1 MDLVLNNV
9 SKSFGDHQVLRDID
23 LEIKKG
29 EIIGLL
35 GKNGAGKTTFLNLI
49 AGLLKPDSG
58 TIKYGELDYSSQL
71 NRTKSKIGYLSERN
85 PLYDE
90 MYVQES
96 LNFVRNLSKSKIES
110 LEQLIDKCELKE
122 VLGKKVSTLSKG
134 YRQRLGLAQSLLH
147 EPELLL
153 LDEPS
158 SGLDPKQQQSFYR
171 IIEERKQNGIIIFS
185 SHILSDI
192 QSTADRILLIDNG
205 IIEKDIDK
213 NSLNKDVAELER
225 FFS

>member
-9 SKSFGDHQVLRDID
+9 SKSFGNHQVLNDIN
-23 LEIKKG
+23 LEFRKG
-29 EIIGLL
+29 EIVGLL
-35 GKNGAGKTTFLNLI
+35 GKNGAGKTTLLNLI
-49 AGLLKPDSG
+49 AGLLKPDAG
-58 TIKYGELDYSSQL
+58 TLEYGKLDYATQL
-71 NRTKSKIGYLSERN
+71 HRAKSKIGYLSEPN

-96 LNFVRNLSKSKIES
+96 LNFTQQLSKAKVET
-110 LEQLIDKCELKE
+110 LEEMIIKCELKE

-158 SGLDPKQQQSFYR
+158 SGLDPKQQQSFYN
-171 IIEERKQNGIIIFS
+171 IIEERKQHGIIIFS

-192 QSTADRILLIDNG
+192 KSTVDRIIIINNG
-205 IIEKDIDK
+205 KIDK
-213 NSLNKDVAELER
+213 DVNNKFLMENDVELD
-225 FFS
+225 FFFN

>member
-9 SKSFGDHQVLRDID
+9 SKSFGNHQVLNDIN
-23 LEIKKG
+23 LEFKKG
-29 EIIGLL
+29 EIVGLL
-35 GKNGAGKTTFLNLI
+35 GKNGAGKTTLLNLI
-49 AGLLKPDSG
+49 AGLLKQDSG
-58 TIKYGELDYSSQL
+58 SISFGQIEYSTQL
-71 NRTKSKIGYLSERN
+71 NRAKSKIGYLSERN

-96 LNFVRNLSKSKIES
+96 LNFIQQLSQAKVET
-110 LEQLIDKCELKE
+110 LEEMIIKCELKE
-122 VLGKKVSTLSKG
+122 VLEKKISTLSKG

>member
-90 MYVQES
+90 MHVQES